1 MINLYFGVKKMDINY
16 EIDSVDRQILSIL
29 QQDARTPYSEIARQ
43 LIVSGGTIHQ
53 RMEKMK
59 ALGIVEGSKIKL
71 NLQKL
76 GYDVTVFLGI
86 HLNSS
91 KALSNV
97 IENLKNMH
105 EVVETYYTTGDYALL
120 IKVQTK
126 SIQDFH
132 HFLANKLQSIDAIQS
147 TESFISLDQ
156 PIGRDIKLLEK

>member
-1 MINLYFGVKKMDINY
+1 MSLNY
-16 EIDSVDRQILSIL
+16 EIDSLDRKILSML
-29 QQDARTPYSEIARQ
+29 QQDARTSYSEIARK
-43 LIVSGGTIHQ
+43 LIVSAGTIHQ
-53 RMEKMK
+53 RMDKLK
-59 ALGIVEGSKIKL
+59 AVGIVEGSKIQL

-86 HLNSS
+86 HLKSS
-91 KALSNV
+91 KSLAKV
-97 IENLKNMH
+97 IDQLKLLH

-132 HFLANKLQSIDAIQS
+132 NFLANKLQSIDAIQS

-156 PIGRDIKLLEK
+156 PINRDIALVDK